1 MPDLHAQRTRTTP
14 RIVVVGSSNTDMVV
28 RVPTLPR
35 PGETVLGG
43 TFFTARGGKGA
54 NQAVAAA
61 RAGGSVA
68 MIGCLGGV
76 AFGDDTLAGLAAE
89 GNAEGGVRRGAGAQL
104 GGDRV
109 HACG

>member
-1 MPDLHAQRTRTTP
+1 MSDLHAQPPRTAP
-14 RIVVVGSSNTDMVV
+14 RIVVVGSSNTDMVL
-28 RVPTLPR
+28 RVPTLPH

-68 MIGCLGGV
+68 MIGCLGDD
-76 AFGDDTLAGLAAE
+76 AFGDDTLAALAAE
-89 GNAEGGVRRGAGAQL
+89 GIAVE
-104 GGDRV
+104 
-109 HACG
+109 